1 MKAALLLVILGNG
14 IISSS
19 VWSLDVT
26 VHERNGE
33 DNVSCIDEGN
43 PTPCKTLKFL
53 AQQLKTSGID
63 SNISI
68 TVETNIR
75 RALSGNVIP
84 FSNITS
90 LKLKG
95 VRRRYSNRRKCTI
108 SAQGGFVFS
117 NITDLHFSDWFVS
130 VCGVREAN
138 HSVAVA
144 IKNCRNVVVENS
156 MFSSCRQTA
165 LQLVDTHGDVSIA
178 NVIFHR
184 NLNFATVDQV
194 YSHSGGM
201 EIVFSGSGSDVLASS
216 YTLKNC
222 NFTNNSAPG
231 MYESFDTTLG
241 KTSEWRGQSIG
252 GGLGV
257 YFQGNSSEISMS
269 IVRCM
274 FVGNFAT
281 WGAGMHI
288 LFQDQ
293 ATDNTVEVSNSKYI
307 ENRVDQAGGGAC
319 IRFFTNDMLEG
330 PESYNQVTFHDV
342 EFSRN
347 EGNFGAGTSVLSTY
361 SSYLSTSRMYFQDCI
376 WSSNEGD
383 YASAVDVA
391 PALFQRLEN
400 GHLPI
405 PEFTNC
411 SFDRNYLKSYGK
423 YYRSKYSGIFVI
435 TKSVVLF
442 SGQTS
447 FSNNLDSA
455 LYVNSGKV
463 KFGSGSTVVFTNN
476 SAARGGAISA
486 YGYTSLE
493 FNGDSLINF
502 TQNHASELGA
512 AIYYHSFDQHDF
524 ITGRECFLKIGE
536 EGSGRNNHTSVRL
549 LFEGNDAT
557 IAGSS
562 VYAST
567 FYPCV
572 YSTDYRKIGKGL
584 TTSVLDFL
592 GDVQLD
598 HGNNPLASDGR
609 DFDTSSIEPLYSFIP
624 GKWVSIGSVH
634 PYDEFNKSSRNRLSL
649 LVTFK
654 NGNISADRNYIIE
667 GNLRFF
673 GEPGAN
679 DTLEITQLA
688 PRQLILSLNVNML
701 NCPPGFYFDDE
712 ESICKCSALSEDF
725 QYFGVPICDTVEYRA
740 YLLRGYWIGYIPIT
754 AERPENLYTAPCPLN
769 FCKQNLIAN
778 QSSEL
783 PNVSS
788 ALNEHVCGTERRG
801 ILCGDCTE
809 GRSHFFHS
817 EGFNC
822 GSDQLC
828 SAGIVFFI
836 LSELVP
842 VVILFSV
849 VIALDI
855 SFTSGN
861 INGFVFFCQASI
873 DNYSVHSTQLTTVAR
888 LFYDIFNLNYFSTS
902 QLSFCLWRGATVIDI
917 LAFKYVT
924 VIFAFALV
932 VCLILLM
939 NRLKCSRIEEFL
951 KIKEK
956 LSVIKGLSAFLI
968 ICYAQCAKTSFYILT
983 PIRLRTRGRDADQE
997 LVTFFGGLPFFHGR
1011 HRFYGA
1017 VAIFF
1022 IATIVSIP
1030 PLLLTLYPLLVQLLA
1045 LCKLSEHWMV
1055 GKVLKI
1061 LQIYRLKPLID
1072 SFQGSF
1078 KDKFR
1083 FFAGLYFIYRV
1094 LILASYSIARSTSQ
1108 FFVIS
1113 QFLLLIYMGAH
1124 SIVQPYKKQS
1134 HNIIDSLIF
1143 LNLVL
1148 INACTIF
1155 LNVYNTESRENYFSG
1170 IAHIVTLFFAIRVF
1184 LLYLPM
1190 VTFLLWMG
1198 VKLIRFMSRFSAL
1211 KQLFKH
1217 KSLDN
1222 LNSSN
1227 TIEEGI
1233 LSTIDYHKMVASNS
1247 QKVQA
1252 FSISAIQEPDEQP
1265 PKIKINK
1272 LVAFS

>member
-1 MKAALLLVILGNG
+1 MQRRTMQAALLLVILGGG
-14 IISSS
+14 ILSRS
-19 VWSLDVT
+19 VWSLEVT
-26 VHERNGE
+26 VNEIKGK

-43 PTPCKTLKFL
+43 PTPCKTLRFL
-53 AQQLKTSGID
+53 AQQLETSGID

-68 TVETNIR
+68 TVETNIKK
-75 RALSGNVIP
+75 APGSSVIL

-90 LKLKG
+90 LRLKG
-95 VRRRYSNRRKCTI
+95 VRRRYSRRKCKR
-108 SAQGGFVFS
+108 SSQGGFVFS
-117 NITDLHFSDWFVS
+117 NITDLHFIDWFVS
-130 VCGVREAN
+130 VCGVREAD
-138 HSVAVA
+138 HTVAVVV
-144 IKNCRNVVVENS
+144 KNCRDIVIENS
-156 MFSSCRQTA
+156 MFFSCRQTA
-165 LQLVDTHGDVSIA
+165 LQLMDTYGDVSIT
-178 NVIFHR
+178 NVIFDR
-184 NLNFATVDQV
+184 NLNFETAHQI

-201 EIVFSGSGSDVLASS
+201 EIVFFGTRSDNLASNYTLKDCNFTYNSAPSS
-216 YTLKNC
+216 YT
-222 NFTNNSAPG
+222 
-231 MYESFDTTLG
+231 SFNTTLG
-241 KTSEWRGQSIG
+241 QTSEWRGQSIG

-257 YFQGNSSEISMS
+257 YFQGSSSEITIS
-269 IVRCM
+269 IIHCM
-274 FVGNFAT
+274 FVDNFAK

-293 ATDNTVEVSNSKYI
+293 ATDNTVEVRDSKYI
-307 ENRVDQAGGGAC
+307 DNRADQAGGGAC
-319 IRFFTNDMLEG
+319 IRFFTLLEG
-330 PESYNQVTFHDV
+330 LESYNQVTFYDV

-361 SSYLSTSRMYFQDCI
+361 SSYLSTSRLSFQDCT
-376 WSSNEGD
+376 WSGNLGD
-383 YASAVDVA
+383 YASAVDIA

-411 SFDRNYLKSYGK
+411 IFDRNYLKSVGE

-435 TKSVVLF
+435 TKSVVLV

-463 KFGSGSTVVFTNN
+463 KFGSGSNVTFANN

-493 FNGDSLINF
+493 FNRDSLIHF
-502 TQNHASELGA
+502 TKNHASELGA
-512 AIYYHSFDQHDF
+512 AIYYQSFDQHDF

-536 EGSGRNNHTSVRL
+536 EGNGRNNTNVRL
-549 LFEGNDAT
+549 LFEDNNAT
-557 IAGSS
+557 VAGSS

-567 FYPCV
+567 FYPCI
-572 YSTDYRKIGKGL
+572 YSTDYRKISRGL
-584 TTSVLDFL
+584 TTSVLNFL

-598 HGNNPLASDGR
+598 YDNNPLASDGR
-609 DFDTSSIEPLYSFIP
+609 EFNTSSIEPLYSFIP

-634 PYDEFNKSSRNRLSL
+634 PYDEFSQSSRNRLSL

-654 NGNISADRNYIIE
+654 NGNIAADRNYIIE

-673 GEPGAN
+673 GEPGTN
-679 DTLEITQLA
+679 DTLEVTQVA
-688 PRQLILSLNVNML
+688 PRKLILSLNVNML
-701 NCPPGFYFDDE
+701 HCPPGFYFDSE
-712 ESICKCSALSEDF
+712 ENACKCSALNEGF
-725 QYFGVPICDTVEYRA
+725 QYYGVPICDPVEYRA
-740 YLLRGYWIGYIPIT
+740 YLLRGYWIGYIPNT
-754 AERPENLYTAPCPLN
+754 TQLPERLYTAPCPLN
-769 FCKQNLIAN
+769 FCRQNLVDK
-778 QSSEL
+778 QLSKL

-788 ALNEHVCGTERRG
+788 ELNEHVCGMERRG

-809 GRSHFFHS
+809 GHSHFFHS

-822 GSDQLC
+822 GSDKLC
-828 SAGIVFFI
+828 SAGIVFFV

-855 SFTSGN
+855 SFTSGS

-873 DNYSVHSTQLTTVAR
+873 DTYSTHSSHLSIVGR
-888 LFYDIFNLNYFSTS
+888 LFYDIFNLNYFRTS
-902 QLSFCLWRGATVIDI
+902 KLSFCLWRDATVIDL

-932 VCLILLM
+932 LCLILLM

-951 KIKEK
+951 KTKEK

-968 ICYAQCAKTSFYILT
+968 ICYAQCVKTSFFILT
-983 PIRLRTRGRDADQE
+983 PIRLRTQGRYLDQE
-997 LVTFFGGLPFFHGR
+997 VVTFFGGLPFFHGR

-1022 IATIVSIP
+1022 IVTIVSIP

-1045 LCKLSEHWMV
+1045 ICKLSEHWVV

-1072 SFQGSF
+1072 AFQGSF

-1108 FFVIS
+1108 FYVIS
-1113 QFLLLIYMGAH
+1113 LFLLLIYMGAH

-1134 HNIIDSLIF
+1134 HNVIDSLIF

-1155 LNVYNTESRENYFSG
+1155 LNVYDTESRENYFSG
-1170 IAHIVTLFFAIRVF
+1170 ITHIVTLFLTIRAF
-1184 LLYLPM
+1184 LFYLPM
-1190 VTFLLWMG
+1190 VFFLLWMA
-1198 VKLIRFMSRFSAL
+1198 VKLIRFLSRCSTL
-1211 KQLFKH
+1211 KHLFKH
-1217 KSLDN
+1217 KSLNDD

-1227 TIEEGI
+1227 TIEDGI
-1233 LSTIDYHKMVASNS
+1233 LNTIDYHKMVASTS
-1247 QKVQA
+1247 TKVME
-1252 FSISAIQEPDEQP
+1252 FSISPIQKPDEQP

-1272 LVAFS
+1272 AAH

>member
-1 MKAALLLVILGNG
+1 MKATLLLVILGNG
-14 IISSS
+14 IICSS
-19 VWSLDVT
+19 VWSLDVK
-26 VHERNGE
+26 VHERTGK
-33 DNVSCIDEGN
+33 DIASCIDEGN
-43 PTPCKTLKFL
+43 ATPCKTLKFL
-53 AQQLKTSGID
+53 ALQLKTSGID

-68 TVETNIR
+68 TVETNLKK
-75 RALSGNVIP
+75 APSVIV
-84 FSNITS
+84 FSNVTS
-90 LKLKG
+90 LRLRG
-95 VRRRYSNRRKCTI
+95 VRRRYSRKCSI
-108 SAQGGFVFS
+108 SSRGGFVFS
-117 NITDLHFSDWFVS
+117 NITNLHFSNWFVS
-130 VCGVREAN
+130 ECGVREAN
-138 HSVAVA
+138 HSVAMVV
-144 IKNCRNVVVENS
+144 KNCRDVVIENS
-156 MFSSCRQTA
+156 TFSRCRQTA
-165 LQLVDTHGDVSIA
+165 LQLVDTRGDVSIT
-178 NVIFHR
+178 NVIFNR
-184 NLNFATVDQV
+184 NLNFPTTYQI

-201 EIVFSGSGSDVLASS
+201 EIIFSGSGSDILASN
-216 YTLKNC
+216 YTLRYC
-222 NFTNNSAPG
+222 NFTDNTAPS
-231 MYESFDTTLG
+231 MYESFNTTLG
-241 KTSEWRGQSIG
+241 QTSEWRGQSIG
-252 GGLGV
+252 GGLAV
-257 YFQGNSSEISMS
+257 YFQGNSSEITIS
-269 IVRCM
+269 IIHCM
-274 FVGNFAT
+274 FVGNFAK

-293 ATDNTVEVSNSKYI
+293 AIDNTVEVSISKYI

-319 IRFFTNDMLEG
+319 IRFFTMLESL
-330 PESYNQVTFHDV
+330 ESYNYNQVTFHDV

-347 EGNFGAGTSVLSTY
+347 EGNFGAGTCVLSTY
-361 SSYLSTSRMYFQDCI
+361 SSYLSTSRISFQGCI
-376 WSSNEGD
+376 WSSNLGD

-405 PEFTNC
+405 PEFTNGT
-411 SFDRNYLKSYGK
+411 FDSNYLKSDGK

-463 KFGSGSTVVFTNN
+463 KFGSGSSVVFTNN

-493 FNGDSLINF
+493 FNRDSLIRF
-502 TQNHASELGA
+502 AQNRASELGA
-512 AIYYHSFDQHDF
+512 GIYYQSFDQHDF
-524 ITGRECFLKIGE
+524 ITGRECFLKLGE
-536 EGSGRNNHTSVRL
+536 EGSGRNDTNVRL
-549 LFEGNDAT
+549 LFEGNNAT
-557 IAGSS
+557 VAGSS

-598 HGNNPLASDGR
+598 DGNSPLASDGR
-609 DFDTSSIEPLYSFIP
+609 DFDTSRIEPLYSFIP

-634 PYDEFNKSSRNRLSL
+634 PYDEFNQSSRNRLSL

-654 NGNISADRNYIIE
+654 NGNIAADRNYIIE

-673 GEPGAN
+673 GEPGTN
-679 DTLEITQLA
+679 DTLEITQVA
-688 PRQLILSLNVNML
+688 PRQLILSLKVNML
-701 NCPPGFYFDDE
+701 SCPPGFYFDYE
-712 ESICKCSALSEDF
+712 ENVCKCSALNDDF
-725 QYFGVPICDTVEYRA
+725 QYYGVPICDTVEYRA

-754 AERPENLYTAPCPLN
+754 TQQPENLYTAPCPLD
-769 FCKQNLIAN
+769 FCKQTN
-778 QSSEL
+778 QSSKL

-788 ALNEHVCGTERRG
+788 ELNEHVCGIDRRG

-809 GRSHFFHS
+809 GHSHFFHS
-817 EGFNC
+817 EGFKC
-822 GSDQLC
+822 GFENLC
-828 SAGIVFFI
+828 SVGIIFFI

-849 VIALDI
+849 IIALDI

-861 INGFVFFCQASI
+861 INGFIFFCQASI
-873 DNYSVHSTQLTTVAR
+873 DLKTYSMQSTQVAR
-888 LFYDIFNLNYFSTS
+888 LFYDIFNLDYFSTS
-902 QLSFCLWRGATVIDI
+902 KLSFCLWRDATVIDI

-924 VIFAFALV
+924 VIFSFALV
-932 VCLILLM
+932 ICLILLM

-983 PIRLRTRGRDADQE
+983 PIRLRTQGRDAGQE
-997 LVTFFGGLPFFHGR
+997 LVTFFGGLPFLHGR

-1022 IATIVSIP
+1022 IVTIVSIP

-1045 LCKLSEHWMV
+1045 LCKLSEHWVV

-1108 FFVIS
+1108 FFVVS
-1113 QFLLLIYMGAH
+1113 QFLLLIYMGVH
-1124 SIVQPYKKQS
+1124 SIVQPYKKRS

-1143 LNLVL
+1143 LNLML

-1170 IAHIVTLFFAIRVF
+1170 ITHIVTLFSAIQVF

-1190 VTFLLWMG
+1190 AFFLLWMG
-1198 VKLIRFMSRFSAL
+1198 VKFIRFISRFSAR

-1217 KSLDN
+1217 ESLDN

-1227 TIEEGI
+1227 TIEDGI
-1233 LSTIDYHKMVASNS
+1233 LSTIDYHEMVASTS
-1247 QKVQA
+1247 SKVME
-1252 FSISAIQEPDEQP
+1252 FSISAIQKPEEKP

-1272 LVAFS
+1272 AAH